1 MLGNFF
7 SYGFAWNIS
16 NENFLAD
23 NSVVNNLKL
32 ILLYFSESEATTF
45 TAATPTY
52 ADLSHSITAST
63 KLTVGGASTT
73 SSRLGNSYSIS
84 GSGVDTSYTTAAGQ
98 SVSDGLGSLN
108 VSSGVASAPA
118 ITVTQKTA
126 GNSFTFSQSYN
137 QGDAIPGSAVTTGT
151 NPNFS
156 DNVSSI
162 AGGTAGDLA
171 GTVHQ
176 PVRLH

>member
-1 MLGNFF
+1 MKR
-7 SYGFAWNIS
+7 
-16 NENFLAD
+16 FLPF
-23 NSVVNNLKL
+23 
-32 ILLYFSESEATTF
+32 LLLAV
-45 TAATPTY
+45 TPTCY

-84 GSGVDTSYTTAAGQ
+84 GSEVDTSYTTAAGTT
-98 SVSDGLGSLN
+98 VSDGLGSLN
-108 VSSGVASAPA
+108 VTSGVAEAPA

-137 QGDAIPGSAVTTGT
+137 QADAIPTSSVTTGDA
-151 NPNFS
+151 PNFS
-156 DNVSSI
+156 DNVTSI

-171 GTVHQ
+171 GTITSAGAITLTAGGHNTAALGQVTSTLI
-176 PVRLH
+176 VD